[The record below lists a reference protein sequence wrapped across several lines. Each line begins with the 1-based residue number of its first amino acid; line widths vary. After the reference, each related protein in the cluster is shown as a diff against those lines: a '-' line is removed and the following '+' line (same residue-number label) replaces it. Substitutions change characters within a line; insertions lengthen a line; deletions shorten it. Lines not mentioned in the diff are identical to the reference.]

1 MNFFKKTWVAILAFV
16 FIIIGTLLLILN
28 GLSVAEISNVVEL
41 VAGIVSAVGL
51 LIIAIKELLQKKDS
65 NNK

>member
-1 MNFFKKTWVAILAFV
+1 MNFFKKTWVVILAFV

-51 LIIAIKELLQKKDS
+51 LIIAIKELLRKKDS

>member
-1 MNFFKKTWVAILAFV
+1 MNFFKKTWVAILAFI

-65 NNK
+65 DNK

>member
-65 NNK
+65 TNK

>member
-1 MNFFKKTWVAILAFV
+1 MNFFKKTWIAILAFV

>member
-28 GLSVAEISNVVEL
+28 GLSVAEISNVVKL

>member
-51 LIIAIKELLQKKDS
+51 LIIAMKELLQKKDS
-65 NNK
+65 INK

>member
-16 FIIIGTLLLILN
+16 FIIIGTLPLILN